1 MPDATKQNITPHTHT
16 KKKKI
21 QKQSKLSVLKILMN
35 VCYINTLFKEWAKEV
50 LGKHLMYG

>member
-1 MPDATKQNITPHTHT
+1 MPDATKQNITPPP